1 MNEYVHEINKKVK
14 KAIEIVKEYRKYNPD
29 ADNLAVVFDIDGTL
43 LNEDKPIK
51 PVIYLY
57 NLCKK
62 LGYTVFIV
70 TARDSYGIGETI
82 NQLHSMGIN
91 GFHSAYF
98 RMPSVWNIAKFKES
112 CRLSIIEKGYQTVLA
127 IGDSQWDLPTHADN
141 DLGYGILLPQLGF

>member
-1 MNEYVHEINKKVK
+1 MNEYVHKINKKVK

-29 ADNLAVVFDIDGTL
+29 ADNLSVVFDIDGTL
-43 LNEDKPIK
+43 LNEDKAIK

-91 GFHSAYF
+91 EFHSAYF

-112 CRLSIIEKGYQTVLA
+112 CRRSISEKGYQTVLS
-127 IGDSQWDLPTHADN
+127 IGDSGWDVCSNLPGDKCH
-141 DLGYGILLPQLGF
+141 GILLPQLGF